1 MKKGLVYFCGI
12 VIFLSLLYLAWN
24 RDKEMNDEV
33 KGVKK
38 VEAVDETKAGVISE
52 SFLKAQMKFP
62 DDVVIDRSTKKVISE
77 PDSVYKV
84 TGHLKANNVFGQ
96 AIPYIYNI
104 RIKYTGG
111 DWSEFRGGRPI
122 NWSLI
127 GGNIYNEATQEI
139 TEF

>member
-1 MKKGLVYFCGI
+1 MKKGLVYFGGI

-52 SFLKAQMKFP
+52 SILKALMKFP